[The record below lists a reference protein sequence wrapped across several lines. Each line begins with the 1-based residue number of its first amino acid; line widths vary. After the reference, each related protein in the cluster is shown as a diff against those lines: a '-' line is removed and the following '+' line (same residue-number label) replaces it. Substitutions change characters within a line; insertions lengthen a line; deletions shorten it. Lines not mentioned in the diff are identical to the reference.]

1 MSEVYVVG
9 HRNPDTDS
17 VCSAI
22 AYANLKNKITGT
34 EDYHPYRAG
43 QLNEETQ
50 FVLKKC
56 DVAVPPL
63 LQDVR
68 VQVSDLKIRKT
79 ESVKS
84 TISMKNAWNLMKEL
98 GVITLPVV
106 KNKKLE
112 GLITITDIATSYMEV
127 VDNHMLEE
135 AETTYKQI
143 AETLEGRIVCTN
155 HNRPCV
161 SGKVITA
168 VATPDIIEES
178 IETGDI
184 VILGNRYEAQ
194 LCAIEMGAG
203 CLVICEK
210 APVSITISR
219 LATECG
225 CTIISSPHDALTVS
239 RLIFQ
244 SVPIGHVMKKD
255 SLVTFRLDDFVDDIR
270 KVMAEKRHR
279 DFPILDKH
287 GNYVGMISRRNL
299 LDVDKK
305 KIIMVDH
312 NEANQAVN
320 GIESADILEIID
332 HHRLGAVET
341 ISPVFFYNKP
351 VGCTATIIYKMYV
364 DAGVKI
370 EPKIALLMCSAIISD
385 TLIFRSPTCTE
396 MDREAGKALAE
407 IAGINIKEHAHE
419 MFFAGSNISEKT
431 AKELFTGDF
440 KRFSIGDTTFGIGQV
455 SCMDGEELD
464 QVKKKVMTYMKEQY
478 KSLGVNMLYFML
490 TDIIKTGTE
499 LLCVGDGAME
509 LVERAFGVQGS
520 DDVVYLPGVVS
531 RKKQVVPE
539 IMMEITQ

>member
-490 TDIIKTGTE
+490 TDIIKPGTE
-499 LLCVGDGAME
+499 LLCVGYGAME